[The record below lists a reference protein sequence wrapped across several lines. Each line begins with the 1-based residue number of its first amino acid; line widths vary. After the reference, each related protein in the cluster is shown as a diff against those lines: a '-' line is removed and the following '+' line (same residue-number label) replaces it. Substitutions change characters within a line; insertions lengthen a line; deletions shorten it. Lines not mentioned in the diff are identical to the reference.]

1 MKNYKMKLITIKWK
15 ECFFVKK
22 IGMLRKVLNENEIEI
37 YSIEEE
43 KNIKVKA
50 SENYIKSIEY
60 SIINGEEVY
69 IEYESVTRNIIE
81 DIEIIEEFQD

>member
-1 MKNYKMKLITIKWK
+1 M
-15 ECFFVKK
+15 KK